1 MPVERRGQAIRIMI
15 NLANWKQEEPNGYG
29 GGRQLSVDGASRI
42 SREA

>member
-1 MPVERRGQAIRIMI
+1 MERRGQAIRVMI
-15 NLANWKQEEPNGYG
+15 ALVNWQQAEPNGYG